1 MRTCNA
7 RPCNMLFKQSIH
19 RGRTLCAPTLCQPT
33 ESDGL
38 MNKKISLGLAL
49 SLIAVSMAVTFILTS
64 FFSLQSFN
72 KKVVD
77 VTEKSK
83 KYTSLQTLDGYIRE
97 NYYGD
102 IDESKLSDGLMKGY
116 VSGIGDKY
124 SRYLTAAEYLTEK
137 NENSGEL
144 VGLGLTL
151 AEDASGYMRISEIM
165 EDSPAYDSGLLDGDI
180 ITAIDGLDVK
190 EAGFSEAMDAMRGTE
205 GSPVTLTVRREGK
218 EQEYSFVR
226 RSIEIKTVK
235 AEMLGSQI
243 GYIKITGFKQNTP
256 QQFIDALERLTTN
269 GAKSLIFDLRGNGG
283 GLMTAL
289 QECLD
294 PLLPEGVIAEAE
306 YKDGHTETIIYSDES
321 ELDLPMVTIVD
332 SDTASAAELFAAS
345 LRDFGKAP
353 VVGSQTYGKGV
364 MQETNEMGN
373 GGAVILTVARYRTT
387 VSDCYDGIGLTPDYQ
402 VENEDENVD
411 AQYNKAVEI
420 LLTGE

>member
-1 MRTCNA
+1 
-7 RPCNMLFKQSIH
+7 
-19 RGRTLCAPTLCQPT
+19 
-33 ESDGL
+33 

-64 FFSLQSFN
+64 FFSLQGFN

-77 VTEKSK
+77 VNEKSK
-83 KYTSLQTLDGYIRE
+83 KYNTLQVLDGYIRE

-124 SRYLTAAEYLTEK
+124 SRYLNAAEYLTEK

-151 AEDASGYMRISEIM
+151 SEDASGYMRISEII
-165 EDSPAYDSGLLDGDI
+165 EDSPAFDSGLTDGDI
-180 ITAIDGLDVK
+180 ITSIDGLDVK
-190 EAGFSEAMDAMRGTE
+190 EAGFSEAMNAMRGTE
-205 GSPVTLTVRREGK
+205 GSPVTLTVRRDGK

-226 RSIEIKTVK
+226 RSIEVKTVK
-235 AEMLGSQI
+235 SEMLGSGI
-243 GYIKITGFKQNTP
+243 GYIKITSFKQNTP
-256 QQFIDALERLTTN
+256 EQFIAALERLTTN
-269 GAKSLIFDLRGNGG
+269 GAESLIFDLRGNNGG
-283 GLMTAL
+283 IISAL

-294 PLLPEGVIAEAE
+294 PLLPEGVIAEAD
-306 YKDGHTETIIYSDES
+306 YKDGHTETILYSDES
-321 ELDLPMVTIVD
+321 ELDLPMITIVD
-332 SDTASAAELFAAS
+332 ADTASAAELFAAS

-364 MQETNEMGN
+364 MQETNEMEN
-373 GGAVILTVARYRTT
+373 GGAVILTVAKYHTT
-387 VSDCYDGIGLTPDYQ
+387 KSDCYDGIGITPDYQ
-402 VENEDENVD
+402 IENEEENID

-420 LLTGE
+420 LLTAE